1 MRLLLDAHLSPARV
15 GEPLRVLGHDVL
27 AIVSDPQLARFSD
40 RSVLRLATEE
50 ERVVVTCDGVH
61 FDRLAREWASAKREH
76 AGIVIVWSL
85 RNGQFKE
92 IVDSVRL
99 LVESRPRQRDWKNLV
114 LTL

>member
-1 MRLLLDAHLSPARV
+1 MRLLLDAHLSSARV
-15 GEPLRVLGHDVL
+15 GEPLRALGHDVL

-40 RSVLRLATEE
+40 RSLLRLATEE
-50 ERVVVTCDGVH
+50 ERIVVTCDGVD
-61 FDRLAREWASAKREH
+61 FDILAREWASTKREH

-92 IVDSVRL
+92 IVDGIRL
-99 LVESRPRQRDWKNLV
+99 LVEARPQQAAWKNLV